1 MHTFFTVWK
10 LNNFMIF
17 SWSREDVNW
26 EGMSWPMTNGEIKN
40 PYEKQF
46 PSQDI
51 KENVLLSSYLDS

>member
-1 MHTFFTVWK
+1 
-10 LNNFMIF
+10 MIF